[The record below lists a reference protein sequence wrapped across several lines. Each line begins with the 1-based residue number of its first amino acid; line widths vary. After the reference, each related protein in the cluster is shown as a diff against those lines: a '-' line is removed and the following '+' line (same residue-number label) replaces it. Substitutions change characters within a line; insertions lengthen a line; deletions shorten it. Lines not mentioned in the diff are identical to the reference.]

1 MLKRKKRVFLPHI
14 NKSVFRLKKLHIYIV
29 NSFIGTFIL
38 TFLIVVFVFLMQFL
52 WLYVDDFVGKGLEL
66 DILMKLFFYMS
77 TTFVPMALPLAILLA
92 SLMSFG
98 NMGEHYELVAMK
110 ASGISIWKVMRPL
123 VYFSVLMSIFAFVFS
138 NSILP
143 VTTLKSKVLL
153 FDVRK
158 QKLAFDIK
166 EGIFYKDME
175 NYVIYV
181 GKKGKDGSSIYDVK
195 IYDHSEH
202 NGNTRVMTA
211 DSGMMRV
218 GANQRSI
225 VFTLYDGYDYT
236 DVTSGEDY
244 KTKRPFER
252 LKFKEERIT
261 LSLEDFDMKH
271 SDEEM
276 YKSHQAM
283 MNINQLKVTLDS
295 LNVRYDQKKKYF
307 AESFML
313 RMSHAGL
320 LDSIAASDTATLVSD
335 TLSWPLLDKM
345 GAGER
350 AYVVD
355 MALNMARNA
364 KDNVNFN
371 KVDITSQKENIKKH
385 QKEFH
390 KKFTLSFACLI
401 FFFIGAPLGTIM
413 RRGGFGLPVVIS
425 VLFFVFYYVTSTMTE
440 RMAVYG
446 DLNMFFG
453 VWTSSLILLPIGIFL
468 TIKATSDS
476 QLLDGEGWNKAFSK
490 IAAVFKKQKQ

>member
-1 MLKRKKRVFLPHI
+1 M
-14 NKSVFRLKKLHIYIV
+14 

-66 DILMKLFFYMS
+66 DVLMKLFFYMS

-98 NMGEHYELVAMK
+98 NLGEHYELVAMK

-123 VYFSVLMSIFAFVFS
+123 VTFSVLMSIMAFIFS

-166 EGIFYKDME
+166 EGIFYKDLE

-211 DSGMMRV
+211 DSGMMMV

-236 DVTSGEDY
+236 EVSDGDNY
-244 KTKRPFER
+244 KQKRPFER
-252 LKFKEERIT
+252 MKFKEERIT
-261 LSLEDFDMKH
+261 LSLADFDMKH

-283 MNINQLKVTLDS
+283 MNLSQLQTSLDS
-295 LNVRYDQKKKYF
+295 LNERFSQKKQLF
-307 AESFML
+307 AESFMK
-313 RMSHAGL
+313 RMPHAGL
-320 LDSIAASDTATLVSD
+320 LDTMPAADTLLVSD
-335 TLSWPLLDKM
+335 TLKWPLLQNM
-345 GAGER
+345 ESGER

-371 KVDITSQKENIKKH
+371 KVDLTSQKENIKKH
-385 QKEFH
+385 QREFH

-425 VLFFVFYYVTSTMTE
+425 VLFFVFYYVVSTMTE
-440 RMAVYG
+440 RMTIYG
-446 DLNMFFG
+446 DLNMFLG
-453 VWTSSLILLPIGIFL
+453 VWTSSLILLPIGVFL

-476 QLLDGEGWNKAFSK
+476 PLFDSESWYKAFVRFTSL
-490 IAAVFKKQKQ
+490 FKKSKK

>member
-1 MLKRKKRVFLPHI
+1 MFG
-14 NKSVFRLKKLHIYIV
+14 LKKLHFYIV
-29 NSFIGTFIL
+29 KSFLGTFLL

-66 DILMKLFFYMS
+66 SVLMKLFFYTS

-110 ASGISIWKVMRPL
+110 ASGISLWKVMRPL
-123 VYFSVLMSIFAFVFS
+123 LVFSVLMSVMAFVFS
-138 NSILP
+138 NSVLP
-143 VTTLKSKVLL
+143 VTYLKSKVLL

-195 IYDHSEH
+195 IYDHTGH

-211 DSGMMRV
+211 DSGTMMV

-225 VFTLYDGYDYT
+225 VFTLYNGYDYT
-236 DVTSGEDY
+236 EVTEGDNY
-244 KTKRPFER
+244 KQSRPFER
-252 LKFKEERIT
+252 MRFDEERIR
-261 LSLEDFDMKH
+261 LSLADFDMKH

-283 MNINQLKVTLDS
+283 MNLSQLSLALDS
-295 LNVRYDQKKKYF
+295 LDIRYEQKKQYF
-307 AESFML
+307 TENFMK
-313 RMSHAGL
+313 RIAHAGL
-320 LDSIAASDTATLVSD
+320 LDTVPVADDVIVAD
-335 TLSWPLLDKM
+335 TLKWPLLQYM
-345 GAGER
+345 ESGER
-350 AYVVD
+350 AYVID

-364 KDNVNFN
+364 KDNTNFN
-371 KVDITSQKENIKKH
+371 KVDLTSQKENIKKH
-385 QKEFH
+385 QKELH

-401 FFFIGAPLGTIM
+401 FFFIGAPLGAIM

-425 VLFFVFYYVTSTMTE
+425 VLFFVFYYVLSTITE
-440 RMAVYG
+440 RMVVYG
-446 DLNMFFG
+446 DLNMFLG
-453 VWTSSLILLPIGIFL
+453 IWSSSLVLLPIGVFL
-468 TIKATSDS
+468 TVKATSDS
-476 QLLDGEGWNKAFSK
+476 SLFDGEGWSKLFSK
-490 IAAVFKKQKQ
+490 VTALFKKTEK

>member
-1 MLKRKKRVFLPHI
+1 M
-14 NKSVFRLKKLHIYIV
+14 KKLYVYIL
-29 NSFIGTFIL
+29 NSFTGTFII

-66 DILMKLFFYMS
+66 DIMMKLFFYMS

-98 NMGEHYELVAMK
+98 NFGEHYELVAMK
-110 ASGISIWKVMRPL
+110 ASGISLWKVMRPL
-123 VYFSVLMSIFAFVFS
+123 VYFSVLMSIMAFVFS

-166 EGIFYKDME
+166 EGIFYKDLE

-211 DSGMMRV
+211 DSGLMMV

-225 VFTLYDGYDYT
+225 VFTLYNGYDYSEVN
-236 DVTSGEDY
+236 DGEDN
-244 KTKRPFER
+244 KNKCPFER

-276 YKSHQAM
+276 YKSHQSM
-283 MNINQLKVTLDS
+283 MNLNQLKVSLDS
-295 LNVRYDQKKKYF
+295 LDERYALKKQYF
-307 AESFML
+307 SESFMR
-313 RMSHAGL
+313 RMSHADFL
-320 LDSIAASDTATLVSD
+320 DTIAANDSIVPISD
-335 TLSWPLLDKM
+335 TLTWPLLSKM
-345 GAGER
+345 ESGER

-355 MALNMARNA
+355 MALNMARNS
-364 KDNVNFN
+364 KDNINFN
-371 KVDITSQKENIKKH
+371 KVDLTSQKENIKKH

-401 FFFIGAPLGTIM
+401 FFFIGAPLGSIM
-413 RRGGFGLPVVIS
+413 RKGGFGLPVVIS

-446 DLNMFFG
+446 DLNMFLG
-453 VWTSSLILLPIGIFL
+453 VWTSSLVLLPIGVLL
-468 TIKATSDS
+468 TVKATSDS
-476 QLLDGEGWNKAFSK
+476 QLFDGESWHKAFKK
-490 IAAVFKKQKQ
+490 IAGFFKKSKQ

>member
-1 MLKRKKRVFLPHI
+1 M
-14 NKSVFRLKKLHIYIV
+14 
-29 NSFIGTFIL
+29 

-52 WLYVDDFVGKGLEL
+52 WLYVDDFVGKGLEM
-66 DILMKLFFYMS
+66 DVLMKLFFYMS

-98 NMGEHYELVAMK
+98 NLGEHYELVAMK

-123 VYFSVLMSIFAFVFS
+123 VTFSVLMSIMAFIFS

-195 IYDHSEH
+195 IYDHSDH

-211 DSGMMRV
+211 DSGMMMV

-236 DVTSGEDY
+236 EVSEGDNY
-244 KTKRPFER
+244 KQKRPFER
-252 LKFKEERIT
+252 MKFKEERIT
-261 LSLEDFDMKH
+261 LSLADFDMTH

-283 MNINQLKVTLDS
+283 MNLNQLKTSLDS
-295 LNVRYDQKKKYF
+295 LDVRYNQKKLLF
-307 AESFML
+307 TENFMK
-313 RMSHAGL
+313 RMTHAGL
-320 LDSIAASDTATLVSD
+320 LDSVPAVDSVPLCD
-335 TLSWPLLDKM
+335 TLKWPLLQNM
-345 GAGER
+345 ESGER

-371 KVDITSQKENIKKH
+371 KVDLVSQEENIKKH
-385 QKEFH
+385 QREFH

-425 VLFFVFYYVTSTMTE
+425 VLFFVFYYVLSTITD
-440 RMAVYG
+440 RLVVYG
-446 DLNMFFG
+446 NINMFFG
-453 VWTSSLILLPIGIFL
+453 VWAPSLVLLPIGVVL
-468 TIKATSDS
+468 TVKATSDS
-476 QLLDGEGWNKAFSK
+476 PLLDGESWNKAFSK
-490 IAAVFKKQKQ
+490 IKSYFNKKNNEHTPTVQ

>member
-1 MLKRKKRVFLPHI
+1 M
-14 NKSVFRLKKLHIYIV
+14 KKLHVYILK
-29 NSFIGTFIL
+29 SFIGTFIL

-52 WLYVDDFVGKGLEL
+52 WLYVDDFVGKGLEM
-66 DILMKLFFYMS
+66 DIMMKLFFYMS

-98 NMGEHYELVAMK
+98 NLGEHYELVAMK
-110 ASGISIWKVMRPL
+110 ASGISMWKVMRPL
-123 VYFSVLMSIFAFVFS
+123 VYFSVLMSIMAFIFS

-195 IYDHSEH
+195 IYDHSDH

-211 DSGMMRV
+211 DSGLMMV

-225 VFTLYDGYDYT
+225 VFTLYDGYDYSEVT
-236 DVTSGEDY
+236 DGDNY
-244 KTKRPFER
+244 KQKRPFER
-252 LKFKEERIT
+252 MKFREERIT
-261 LSLEDFDMKH
+261 ISLADFDMQH
-271 SDEEM
+271 SDEDM

-283 MNINQLKVTLDS
+283 MNLNQLKTSLDS
-295 LNVRYDQKKKYF
+295 LDVRYTQKKQYF
-307 AESFML
+307 AESFIR

-320 LDSIAASDTATLVSD
+320 LDTVPQNESSILVAD
-335 TLSWPLLDKM
+335 TLTWPLLQNM
-345 GAGER
+345 ESGER

-371 KVDITSQKENIKKH
+371 KVDLTSQKENIKKH

-425 VLFFVFYYVTSTMTE
+425 VLFFVFYYVLSTMTE

-446 DLNMFFG
+446 DLNMFLG
-453 VWTSSLILLPIGIFL
+453 VWTPSLVLLPIGIVL
-468 TIKATSDS
+468 TVKATSDS
-476 QLLDGEGWNKAFSK
+476 PLLDGESWYKAFSK
-490 IAAVFKKQKQ
+490 ILTLFKKRENEHTATLQ